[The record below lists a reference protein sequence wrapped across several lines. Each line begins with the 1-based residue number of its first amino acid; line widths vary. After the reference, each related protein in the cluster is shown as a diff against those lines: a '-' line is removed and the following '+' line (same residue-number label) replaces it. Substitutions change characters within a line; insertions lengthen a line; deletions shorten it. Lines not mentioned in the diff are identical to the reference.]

1 MEQEEYL
8 ATDQR
13 NTTALRNRI
22 AELETLYDTVETINL
37 KYSERITE
45 LETDQRNDQQAIKD
59 TQATCKRLADL
70 LAEAVFLMRR
80 NPDMR
85 EIELLKRIREELS
98 GN

>member
-1 MEQEEYL
+1 MTMINPTPEDFAL
-8 ATDQR
+8 A
-13 NTTALRNRI
+13 
-22 AELETLYDTVETINL
+22 E
-37 KYSERITE
+37 
-45 LETDQRNDQQAIKD
+45 QAIKD
-59 TQATCKRLADL
+59 TRATCKRLADL